1 MIVEVSIKAFIPR
14 DVPRALVRIAKG
26 PYAGFTAVRLPGE
39 AYLGSPLKLAHGPV
53 AYVGDNRDFSLDRN
67 ASARMTSRFKLDT
80 SRGVLVEVPTHT
92 SNESVEVALRTG
104 QVTGVRTA
112 STSRRRWGEL
122 REPPRSN
129 EKHRVWSIEI
139 NAAGSDPLVWSAK
152 LFPIRMN
159 GRFTVERIGGEGR
172 PDRIAVSFNGSTS
185 HFPAFQSV
193 ARVGGIAKFVFRKRV
208 EDGRTVRSLVAI
220 GAPAAVRGR
229 AIFDVPPSDPRKP
242 ACTMPGW
249 KSRSSDPVAE
259 VGASHA

>member
-14 DVPRALVRIAKG
+14 DVPGALVRIAKG
-26 PYAGFTAVRLPGE
+26 PFAGLTAVRLPGE
-39 AYLGSPLKLAHGPV
+39 AYLASPLKLAHGPV

-67 ASARMTSRFKLDT
+67 ASARMTSRFKLDA
-80 SRGVLVEVPTHT
+80 SRGVLVEMPTHT
-92 SNESVEVALRTG
+92 SDESVEVALKTG

-122 REPPRSN
+122 RESSRSS
-129 EKHRVWSIEI
+129 EKRRVWSIDI
-139 NAAGSDPLVWSAK
+139 DAAGSDPLVWSAVF
-152 LFPIRMN
+152 FPIRMK
-159 GRFTVERIGGEGR
+159 GRFTVERSAGGEK
-172 PDRIAVSFNGSTS
+172 PDRVAVSFGGNTS

-229 AIFDVPPSDPRKP
+229 AVFDVPPSDPRKP
-242 ACTMPGW
+242 AGTMPGW
-249 KSRSSDPVAE
+249 MPGSSDPVAE